1 KALPG
6 VEGEDLIRNQYVAP
20 RNETEQKLA
29 AIWQEVLGIERIG
42 VTDNFFELG
51 GHSLSVAQV
60 VNRIHKQFGKTIA
73 IKLFFA
79 NPTIEKLSKEL
90 QESEYIAIPKA
101 PESESYPLTDS
112 QRRLWI
118 MSQLEGGS
126 LAYNMPGAVTLKGN
140 IEINKFEE
148 SFKLLLQ
155 RHEILRTYFKADNQ
169 GDIRQ
174 YIIPS
179 EQLDFKIS
187 IEDFSFTENQQE
199 AIAKYIEERN
209 HEIFD
214 LEQAPLIR
222 ASLLK
227 LKEQEYVFFLSMH
240 HIIGDGWSMEL

>member
-1 KALPG
+1 
-6 VEGEDLIRNQYVAP
+6 VV
-20 RNETEQKLA
+20 
-29 AIWQEVLGIERIG
+29 
-42 VTDNFFELG
+42 
-51 GHSLSVAQV
+51 QV
-60 VNRIHKQFGKTIA
+60 VNRIHKQFGKTIT

-79 NPTIEKLSKEL
+79 NPTIEEVSKEL

-101 PESESYPLTDS
+101 PESESYPLTAS

-126 LAYNMPGAVTLKGN
+126 LAYNMPGAVLLKGN
-140 IEINKFEE
+140 IDTDKFEE

-187 IEDFSFTENQQE
+187 IEDFSFVENQQE

-209 HEIFD
+209 QEIFD

-227 LKEQEYVFFLSMH
+227 VKEQEYVFFLSMH